1 MTDLNL
7 TFISTRTSKQQNHQ
21 DTKWFKAKS
30 LHAINNS
37 LILKST
43 EIRSVQKFHSS
54 SKFIHA
60 QHSKHRNV
68 TSPEW
73 KKKNDVYWMWGVDS
87 RNETK
92 HNPKSKEEKKNKTFI
107 KERKRV
113 YVGDIIRK
121 WFLMMKNRRYTQRK
135 KWVMQKSCIFFCFNG
150 WEDTYVDKQTVRY
163 RGRGGKKR
171 QTKDPWPYDWRN

>member
-1 MTDLNL
+1 MSKNSILIQNL
-7 TFISTRTSKQQNHQ
+7 SMPSIRNIEMWQAQNG
-21 DTKWFKAKS
+21 
-30 LHAINNS
+30 
-37 LILKST
+37 
-43 EIRSVQKFHSS
+43 
-54 SKFIHA
+54 
-60 QHSKHRNV
+60 
-68 TSPEW
+68 
-73 KKKNDVYWMWGVDS
+73 KKKKWRILNVRS
-87 RNETK
+87 RFQKWNK
-92 HNPKSKEEKKNKTFI
+92 AQSKKQRRKKNKTFI